1 MEHLGHFVQ
10 RPSGI
15 SRFLDFE
22 AAIFGF
28 FGKAA
33 ADVADG
39 GVTANS
45 GDSRPSDFLVK
56 DVVAIIKKTPWV

>member
-33 ADVADG
+33 AEETDG

-45 GDSRPSDFLVK
+45 DVSKPNDFLVK
-56 DVVAIIKKTPWV
+56 DVVAIIKKS